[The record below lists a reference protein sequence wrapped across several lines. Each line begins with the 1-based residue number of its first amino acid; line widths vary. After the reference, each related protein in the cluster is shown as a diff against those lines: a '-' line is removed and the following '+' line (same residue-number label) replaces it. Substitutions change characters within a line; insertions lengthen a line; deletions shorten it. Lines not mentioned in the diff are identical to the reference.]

1 MDHRKEPTTGV
12 LVTATAS
19 SPSGQLAIDEALVR
33 APADRIALRLWANP
47 TCVVV
52 GRFQDRTREVDLAG
66 CARDG
71 VPVLRRASGG
81 GTVFH
86 DPGTLNVS
94 LVVPGR
100 QPGLLDTLVQL
111 VVAAL
116 GELGMSAAVHPRGVY
131 LGTGKLCGLASLQ
144 TAAATL
150 AHASLLV
157 TTPPARVTAYLT
169 PTPALPDR
177 RDSRRAPVT
186 RLAAHAPVDLPAAAA
201 AVCRCAHR
209 IFGPLPERDLSS
221 TQRDTLARLR
231 AERYDN
237 PEWHRTGR
245 DASGREPAG
254 QHKEAPCQ
262 V

>member
-12 LVTATAS
+12 LVTTTAS

-33 APADRIALRLWANP
+33 APADRLALRLWVNP
-47 TCVVV
+47 PCVVV

-71 VPVLRRASGG
+71 VPVVRRASGG

-86 DPGTLNVS
+86 DQGTLNVS
-94 LVVPGR
+94 LVAPGR
-100 QPGLLDTLVQL
+100 LPGLLGTLVEL
-111 VVAAL
+111 VVRAL
-116 GELGMSAAVHPRGVY
+116 GEFELSATVHPRGIY

-157 TTPPARVTAYLT
+157 TTPPTRVAAYLT
-169 PTPALPDR
+169 PTPAIPDR

-186 RLAAHAPVDLPAAAA
+186 RLAAHAPADLPAAAD
-201 AVCRCAHR
+201 AVRRCAHR
-209 IFGPLPERDLSS
+209 IFGGLPERKLSCS
-221 TQRDTLARLR
+221 QRDTLARLR
-231 AERYDN
+231 TERYDN

-245 DASGREPAG
+245 DRSGRNPTG
-254 QHKEAPCQ
+254 QQKEAPYQ